1 MLQGDIINR
10 VLLVFAL
17 MVVGQSCVVYNRQ
30 SIPIDD
36 AIGQGRV
43 KVVSTIN
50 ERSVFVFKTCYF
62 KDGMYYGIKGH
73 KQTQLYPDQISAVYL
88 KDVKRSKKTTL
99 IVSLSFV
106 AIPVLLISYT
116 ILMLQFNGS

>member
-1 MLQGDIINR
+1 
-10 VLLVFAL
+10 
-17 MVVGQSCVVYNRQ
+17 MVVGQSCVVYNKQ

-36 AIGQGRV
+36 AIGKGRI
-43 KVVSTIN
+43 KGISSIN
-50 ERSVFVFKTCYF
+50 DRSVFVFKKCYF
-62 KDGMYYGIKGH
+62 KDGMYYGIKGNT
-73 KQTQLYPDQISAVYL
+73 QTQLYPDQILAVYL

-99 IVSLSFV
+99 IVSLSFA